1 MDEYICGLQMI
12 REGMRQGLLSA
23 NHFLLSF
30 VLLCS
35 IITPICFIS
44 DTVSFCLCFQIKRCL
59 NLLDVPEVS
68 LLKQAMCSTNA
79 NVRTSAMHHHLTNFW
94 PSPLAALPLSAEQD
108 WLLCGCADCCVFR
121 SSFVAAWPPPSSS
134 SASW

>member
-1 MDEYICGLQMI
+1 MI

-35 IITPICFIS
+35 IIHPTCFIS
-44 DTVSFCLCFQIKRCL
+44 DTVSFCLCFEIERCF

-68 LLKQAMCSTNA
+68 LLKQAMCSA
-79 NVRTSAMHHHLTNFW
+79 NVRASAM
-94 PSPLAALPLSAEQD
+94 Q
-108 WLLCGCADCCVFR
+108 CII
-121 SSFVAAWPPPSSS
+121 
-134 SASW
+134 

>member
-35 IITPICFIS
+35 IIHPICFIS
-44 DTVSFCLCFQIKRCL
+44 DTHGELVLMFSNRK
-59 NLLDVPEVS
+59 V
-68 LLKQAMCSTNA
+68 
-79 NVRTSAMHHHLTNFW
+79 H
-94 PSPLAALPLSAEQD
+94 
-108 WLLCGCADCCVFR
+108 
-121 SSFVAAWPPPSSS
+121 
-134 SASW
+134 